1 MQIRRGVEPLSPVKP
16 PAVVSAIYSHATGLY
31 QWGNQDVF
39 QDQDQDQD
47 FKIISRP
54 RLRPSLVFKT
64 KTLHLKTK
72 TIFCDVY

>member
-31 QWGNQDVF
+31 QWCNQDVF

-47 FKIISRP
+47 LNFNT
-54 RLRPSLVFKT
+54 KT
-64 KTLHLKTK
+64 KIKTLKL
-72 TIFCDVY
+72 FQDQDQA